1 MAIGEQVHVTIST
14 TTIHAP
20 MCLLL
25 LEKPK
30 FPCGELRGWRA
41 ISDFTKAVHDSDHY
55 WSPDLDQ
62 RVDTKGRRKSHC
74 IRNDMD
80 ALEASDKR
88 PFCLACGGNHLRK
101 NCDVYPTN
109 RLPDGTEVLR
119 IPKRNSR
126 QATQHGPSA

>member
-41 ISDFTKAVHDSDHY
+41 ISDFTKAVHDSDSQQ
-55 WSPDLDQ
+55 SPDQDK
-62 RVDTKGRRKSHC
+62 RVEASGRRKSLR

-80 ALEASDKR
+80 ALEASDKH

-101 NCDVYPTN
+101 NYDAQPTHS
-109 RLPDGTEVLR
+109 LPDGTEERR
-119 IPKRNSR
+119 IPKSNSR
-126 QATQHGPSA
+126 F